1 MNSSMLIARKEAGTL
16 LRSPRGLAWLVAMAV
31 ALSIFCLLLV
41 SDTELSLLDNAQV
54 VYDMAG
60 LITALGALLAV
71 ILGVDALAGERDR
84 GSLPPL
90 LLTPVAPESILLGK
104 LGGIVIVWAVLF
116 ALALPYL
123 WAVGSTGQN
132 LMGGIAVLALFGSPV
147 VIGFGC
153 LALGLGA
160 RLDSSRSGLL
170 TSFVLL
176 LLAASPLIF
185 GPSLRQTTVG
195 MAFDAINPFAAAIN
209 AYDAVVIDSAS
220 LLSQW
225 AHALVILAWLAL
237 FVLFARHAF
246 QRLLRSGGGL

>member
-1 MNSSMLIARKEAGTL
+1 MNAALLIARKEAETL
-16 LRSPRGLAWLVAMAV
+16 LRSPRGLAWLAAMAV
-31 ALSIFCLLLV
+31 ALSVFCLLLV

-90 LLTPVAPESILLGK
+90 LLTPVSPNSILLGK
-104 LGGIVIVWAVLF
+104 LGGIVMVWGVMFLVAV
-116 ALALPYL
+116 PYL

-132 LMGGIAVLALFGSPV
+132 LMAGIVVLGLFGSPV

-160 RLDSSRSGLL
+160 RLDSARGGLL
-170 TSFVLL
+170 TGFIIL
-176 LLAASPLIF
+176 LLAATPLIF
-185 GPSLRQTTVG
+185 GPSLRQTALG
-195 MAFDAINPFAAAIN
+195 SAFDAINPFAAAIN
-209 AYDAVVIDSAS
+209 AYDAVIIDSATAV
-220 LLSQW
+220 SQW
-225 AHALVILAWLAL
+225 GKALLVLAWLGIFMLA
-237 FVLFARHAF
+237 ARNAF
-246 QRLLRSGGGL
+246 HRLLRNGGGL

>member
-1 MNSSMLIARKEAGTL
+1 MNAATLIARKEAGTL

-31 ALSIFCLLLV
+31 ALSVFCLLLV

-90 LLTPVAPESILLGK
+90 LLTPAPPDSILLGK
-104 LGGIVIVWAVLF
+104 LGGIITVWVVMFLV
-116 ALALPYL
+116 ALPYL

-132 LMGGIAVLALFGSPV
+132 LMAGIVILGLFGSPV

-160 RLDSSRSGLL
+160 RLDSARGGLL
-170 TSFVLL
+170 TGLILL
-176 LLAASPLIF
+176 LLAASPLLF
-185 GPSLRQTTVG
+185 GPSLRQTAIG
-195 MAFDAINPFAAAIN
+195 SAFDAINPFAAAVN
-209 AYDAVVIDSAS
+209 AYDAVIIDSATVA
-220 LLSQW
+220 SQW
-225 AHALVILAWLAL
+225 GKALLVLAWLGIFL
-237 FVLFARHAF
+237 LFARSAF
-246 QRLLRSGGGL
+246 QRLLRNGGGL